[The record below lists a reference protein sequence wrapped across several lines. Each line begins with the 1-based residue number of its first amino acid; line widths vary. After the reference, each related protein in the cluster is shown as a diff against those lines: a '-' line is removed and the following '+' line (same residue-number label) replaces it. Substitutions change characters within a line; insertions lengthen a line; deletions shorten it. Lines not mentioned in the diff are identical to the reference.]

1 MCPDFREVNMTHS
14 PIPVVRNIQSVEPS
28 AVPRCRGTTIQV
40 MLGAESGAPSFDTRH
55 FKIEPGGRI
64 PRHRH
69 ASIEHEQV
77 VLEGRMTLGLDDQVV
92 EVGAGDFILIPAGTP
107 HWYENRGS
115 ETVRFV
121 CVIPRVAEYQTEWLE
136 ESAE

>member
-1 MCPDFREVNMTHS
+1 
-14 PIPVVRNIQSVEPS
+14 
-28 AVPRCRGTTIQV
+28 
-40 MLGAESGAPSFDTRH
+40 
-55 FKIEPGGRI
+55 
-64 PRHRH
+64 
-69 ASIEHEQV
+69 
-77 VLEGRMTLGLDDQVV
+77 MTLGLDDQVV

-136 ESAE
+136 EPAE

>member
-1 MCPDFREVNMTHS
+1 MTHS
-14 PIPVVRNIQSVEPS
+14 PNPVVRNIQSVEPA

-40 MLGAESGAPSFDTRH
+40 MLGAES
-55 FKIEPGGRI
+55 
-64 PRHRH
+64 
-69 ASIEHEQV
+69 
-77 VLEGRMTLGLDDQVV
+77 LDDQVV

-136 ESAE
+136 EPAD